1 MGDAMEA
8 FIHVANVLY
17 LFSYLVRDILWLRIL
32 TVIAAS
38 CLIPFFYSRPEPL
51 MAPIYWNLLFTGI
64 NLVQIYI
71 LLLERKPVQL
81 NEEEQQL
88 YRMVFRAL
96 KPREMLKLLKLATW
110 TTATS
115 GQRII
120 EQDATLNNL
129 MVVYSGNASVQVG
142 EKEVAKLKDGQFMGE
157 MSYLTDSKTN
167 ASVVAQTPLRYVS
180 WSKDQ
185 LRNFLGRNPDLRAT
199 LQMILGVDLVAK
211 VNA

>member
-110 TTATS
+110 TTETS

>member
-51 MAPIYWNLLFTGI
+51 MSPIYWNLLFTGI

>member
-1 MGDAMEA
+1 MEA
-8 FIHVANVLY
+8 FVHIANVLY

-38 CLIPFFYSRPEPL
+38 CLIPFFYYRPEPL

-110 TTATS
+110 TTADP
-115 GQRII
+115 GQRVI
-120 EQDATLNNL
+120 EQNAILNNL
-129 MVVYSGNASVQVG
+129 MVVYSGHASVQVG
-142 EKEVAKLKDGQFMGE
+142 GAEVATIKDGQFMGE
-157 MSYLTDSKTN
+157 MSYLTDSKTI
-167 ASVVAQTPLRYVS
+167 ASVVAKTPLRYVS

-185 LRNFLGRNPDLRAT
+185 LKKFLGRNPDLRAT

-211 VNA
+211 VNV

>member
-1 MGDAMEA
+1 MEA

-38 CLIPFFYSRPEPL
+38 CLMPFFYFRPEPL
-51 MAPIYWNLLFTGI
+51 MAPIYWNVLFTGI
-64 NLVQIYI
+64 NIVQIYI

-110 TTATS
+110 NTVAA

-120 EQDATLNNL
+120 EQGATLNNL
-129 MVVYSGNASVQVG
+129 MVVYSGNASVQTG
-142 EKEVAKLKDGQFMGE
+142 GREVANLKGGQFMGE
-157 MSYLTDSKTN
+157 MSYLTGGRTH

-185 LRNFLGRNPDLRAT
+185 LKKFLEGNPELRAT

-211 VNA
+211 VNV